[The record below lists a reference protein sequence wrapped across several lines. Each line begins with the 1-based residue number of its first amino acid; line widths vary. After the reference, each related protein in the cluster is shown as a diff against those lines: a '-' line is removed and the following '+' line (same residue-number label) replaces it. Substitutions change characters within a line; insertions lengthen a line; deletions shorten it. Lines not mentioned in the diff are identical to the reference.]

1 MRPLLQAYEAKDAI
15 IEYLRAT
22 FHFREKEVSDAFY
35 DFIESEENGI
45 SRGPYLSLKTPF
57 TSAES
62 DGSDLLDITPG
73 YSLYKHTS
81 TSPSAISR
89 PREGTLQSRR
99 SSPQAL
105 ARGRPSASSTHS
117 STTATSGA
125 RLIRRRV
132 RASRRSSIRNKN
144 PIVFTT

>member
-1 MRPLLQAYEAKDAI
+1 MLPLLQAYEAMDAI

-35 DFIESEENGI
+35 AFIESEEYGI

-73 YSLYKHTS
+73 YSLYKHQYLS
-81 TSPSAISR
+81 FS
-89 PREGTLQSRR
+89 
-99 SSPQAL
+99 
-105 ARGRPSASSTHS
+105 H
-117 STTATSGA
+117 
-125 RLIRRRV
+125 
-132 RASRRSSIRNKN
+132 
-144 PIVFTT
+144 FTTKGGHTPEPTLLTTGTGSGKAECFLYPLLDYCHQWRQTHPEESEGIKAIIHPK